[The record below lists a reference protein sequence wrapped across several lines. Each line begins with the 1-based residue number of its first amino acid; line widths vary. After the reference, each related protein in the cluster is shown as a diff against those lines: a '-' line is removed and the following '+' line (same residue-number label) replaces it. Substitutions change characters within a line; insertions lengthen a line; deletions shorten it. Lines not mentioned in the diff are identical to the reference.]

1 MTPICLAVEASMF
14 LLTLIVATTNLALG
28 YAVAVSLGWA
38 NMPDFGKKTP
48 PSESAAPPHG
58 H

>member
-1 MTPICLAVEASMF
+1 MTPIALPSRLPMF

-38 NMPDFGKKTP
+38 NMPEFGKKMP
-48 PSESAAPPHG
+48 PSESAAPPQG

>member
-1 MTPICLAVEASMF
+1 MF

-38 NMPDFGKKTP
+38 NMPEFGKKMP
-48 PSESAAPPHG
+48 PSESAAPPQG